1 MRGRW
6 LWFRLEKQIR
16 ERFGS
21 RIGSIWR
28 RFCQSHGSEA
38 LREAVCLWMT
48 FRCSTLATYWK
59 FEKRLKHMI
68 LKSQKMMQLEASRL
82 PAFLCDASLYYQSE
96 ASCEVIWHIV
106 QHCHDVMMWGS
117 SSFSPGGWEHFYIW
131 GHLGAKSH
139 SQPILM
145 FYDVLWCFRCFNES
159 HFLVFS
165 FKSMRWAVDH
175 SRSMSIYS

>member
-6 LWFRLEKQIR
+6 LWFKLEKQIS

-48 FRCSTLATYWK
+48 FRCSTLATYYWK

-96 ASCEVIWHIV
+96 ASCEVTWSRAALPR
-106 QHCHDVMMWGS
+106 CDDVRQQFLLTWRMGT
-117 SSFSPGGWEHFYIW
+117 FL
-131 GHLGAKSH
+131 HLGTPGCQKS
-139 SQPILM
+139 
-145 FYDVLWCFRCFNES
+145 FAANFDVLWCFNES
-159 HFLVFS
+159 HFFVFS

-175 SRSMSIYS
+175 SRSMSIHS

>member
-6 LWFRLEKQIR
+6 LWFRLEKQIS

-96 ASCEVIWHIV
+96 ASCEVTWSRAALPR
-106 QHCHDVMMWGS
+106 CAVMC
-117 SSFSPGGWEHFYIW
+117 WEAAVPS
-131 GHLGAKSH
+131 HLEDGNMSTFGDTWVPKVIRSL
-139 SQPILM
+139 LM
-145 FYDVLWCFRCFNES
+145 LYDVLDVLMNLEI
-159 HFLVFS
+159 VFS

-175 SRSMSIYS
+175 SRSMSIHS